1 MYITGMKDNYRI
13 EKSNIKAPSS
23 ILVVEDN
30 DTLVKLIIK
39 VLKKASLNVKSAS
52 KGAEAIDYVLEK
64 PNTLI
69 LLDQNL
75 PDMTGEEV
83 IETLRVKLENVYF
96 IIMTGYSDERFAAKM
111 MKLGARDH
119 LLKDAKFAEHL
130 PTVVEKIISQIAMEK
145 GLE

>member
-1 MYITGMKDNYRI
+1 M
-13 EKSNIKAPSS
+13 
-23 ILVVEDN
+23 
-30 DTLVKLIIK
+30 
-39 VLKKASLNVKSAS
+39 
-52 KGAEAIDYVLEK
+52 
-64 PNTLI
+64 

-119 LLKDAKFAEHL
+119 LLKDANFAEYL